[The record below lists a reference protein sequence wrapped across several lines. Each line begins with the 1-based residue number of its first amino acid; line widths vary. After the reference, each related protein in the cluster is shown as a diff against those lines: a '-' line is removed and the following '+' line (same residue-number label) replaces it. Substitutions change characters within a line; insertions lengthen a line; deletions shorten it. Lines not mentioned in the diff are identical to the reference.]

1 MLRLEEVSILS
12 AFMSDRGLDID
23 RFRRWVLGDLV
34 DNRNRGLFAEWLV
47 GEALGVIDASMPR
60 RDWDAYDLM
69 YRETKIEVKASGRS
83 QSWRPDRL
91 SQVRFGIEQKSSSW
105 TAETDE
111 WKQHGRPV
119 RFADLYVFC
128 LHEPVPAT
136 NANVADPNHWAF
148 WVVTTDM
155 LDWEFGSQKSVG
167 TRALNRLTP
176 SVPWSDLR
184 VAVDAC
190 VEGLRTV

>member
-1 MLRLEEVSILS
+1 M
-12 AFMSDRGLDID
+12 
-23 RFRRWVLGDLV
+23 
-34 DNRNRGLFAEWLV
+34 
-47 GEALGVIDASMPR
+47 
-60 RDWDAYDLM
+60 
-69 YRETKIEVKASGRS
+69 
-83 QSWRPDRL
+83 
-91 SQVRFGIEQKSSSW
+91 
-105 TAETDE
+105 
-111 WKQHGRPV
+111 

-155 LDWEFGSQKSVG
+155 LDQEFGSQKSVG
-167 TRALNRLTP
+167 TRALNRLIP